1 MLLSGSAIFYGIA
14 LAAMIVVLVAVV
26 GSLTV
31 LPALMSLLGD
41 RIERGRIPYLSRL
54 RHAERDSRVWGFVLD
69 RSLAHPVAAVLVAG
83 GLLVG
88 LSVPALDMR
97 TATPGASDLPQDL
110 PVMQTFAR
118 IGQHFPG
125 GPTPAVA
132 VVEAAD
138 VSAPAVTA
146 GIEELRRQALATGKV
161 NEPVRVQLSEDRSV
175 AMVWLPLVGDGE
187 DAASQDA
194 LRVLRERVLPATV
207 GAVEGTTVGV
217 TGMTAGTVDFND
229 LMRERAPL
237 VFAFVL
243 GLSFLLL
250 VLFFRSLVVAAKA
263 IALNLLSVSAAYGVL
278 VLVFQHGWGEQLL
291 DFESTGSIAAWL
303 PLFLF
308 VVLFGLSMDYHVFIL
323 SRVKEGV
330 DRGLSTAE
338 AVSVGIRTTAG
349 TVTAAATVMVFVFL
363 TFATLSQVSMKQL
376 GVGLATAVL
385 LDATLVRGVLLP
397 ASMRLLGEWNWY
409 LPRWLSWLP
418 DVRQEAAPGLA
429 VPAPRTDADGP
440 VPTRV

>member
-1 MLLSGSAIFYGIA
+1 
-14 LAAMIVVLVAVV
+14 
-26 GSLTV
+26 
-31 LPALMSLLGD
+31 
-41 RIERGRIPYLSRL
+41 
-54 RHAERDSRVWGFVLD
+54 
-69 RSLAHPVAAVLVAG
+69 
-83 GLLVG
+83 
-88 LSVPALDMR
+88 
-97 TATPGASDLPQDL
+97 
-110 PVMQTFAR
+110 
-118 IGQHFPG
+118 
-125 GPTPAVA
+125 
-132 VVEAAD
+132 
-138 VSAPAVTA
+138 
-146 GIEELRRQALATGKV
+146 
-161 NEPVRVQLSEDRSV
+161 
-175 AMVWLPLVGDGE
+175 
-187 DAASQDA
+187 
-194 LRVLRERVLPATV
+194 
-207 GAVEGTTVGV
+207 
-217 TGMTAGTVDFND
+217 
-229 LMRERAPL
+229 
-237 VFAFVL
+237 
-243 GLSFLLL
+243 
-250 VLFFRSLVVAAKA
+250 
-263 IALNLLSVSAAYGVL
+263 VL